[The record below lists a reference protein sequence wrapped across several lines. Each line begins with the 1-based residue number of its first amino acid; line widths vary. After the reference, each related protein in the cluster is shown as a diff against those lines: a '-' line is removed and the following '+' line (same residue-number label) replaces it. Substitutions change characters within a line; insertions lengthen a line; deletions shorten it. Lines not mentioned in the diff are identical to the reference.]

1 MIRQGQFFAW
11 NPSISGVKSEDTI
24 FVGENN
30 NEVITIIKDWPTI
43 DVSTNGIDF
52 QRPAILQK

>member
-1 MIRQGQFFAW
+1 MIQVGQFYAW

-24 FVGENN
+24 FVGETE
-30 NEVITIIKDWPTI
+30 NEVITKIKDWPTI
-43 DVSTNGIDF
+43 DVSAEGNDF

>member
-1 MIRQGQFFAW
+1 MIQAGQFYAW

-24 FVGENN
+24 FVGETE
-30 NEVITIIKDWPTI
+30 NEVITQMEDWPPI
-43 DVSTNGIDF
+43 EVSVYGIKY